1 MLEAT
6 GFASAKAMPIAIPK
20 DNVVIK
26 RNAKY
31 LACFD

>member
-1 MLEAT
+1 MLEAA
-6 GFASAKAMPIAIPK
+6 GFASAKTMPTAIAE
-20 DNVVIK
+20 DNVIIK